1 MNSIPKSPEMSETK
15 HTLPPLRL
23 SISFVV
29 LTLALASVAAA
40 DMGPPVHMQITET
53 EEGLYTVQWRVPKA
67 LPPRAVPT
75 PELPET
81 CGPTTDDAEVVNQP
95 GAWLFEAQWR
105 CETSLTGQV
114 VGMAYPYPD
123 LSLTTVI
130 RVDLLSGDR
139 FAHVLNQGEG
149 SWQLPEGTAAPD
161 ILENIQ
167 RAVLTGA
174 RHAVS
179 SWTHLLFLVVLGLL
193 GSSRRTLALVTV
205 FAGGQVV
212 GVLGSSTIAGIGS
225 AAAQIGFIIGIVVL
239 ARQVLEADEDRHR
252 LWAPA
257 ALAGV
262 FHGFG
267 LAAMLGG
274 DLGDGQTGLTAQ
286 LLAVLGMDA
295 VHLVI
300 GIVLT
305 VLLGGVVKSA
315 GRRRSFIT
323 YGVGAA
329 GVAMAIALAMQGG
342 VTRSDARTSSI
353 EMLAESP
360 AGPSSATPGSSRV
373 APSVPNAPIQSFLSV
388 EPFEIRHEV
397 MLRLVGL
404 AEELDLDPEGT
415 LEIGD
420 QPAIAE
426 RLTRLVLDNAEI
438 LIDGEPN
445 EALVRRADFMAVDPT
460 GALPRPNPV
469 DELILDAFV
478 GVIIAYPTSGMPR
491 SVELEWEL
499 FPSVMEAIPATLIDP
514 ENVTSS
520 TLSPEESSVEWR
532 YALME
537 DPIPTVEAVPVEP
550 VELPIP
556 WLSLPL
562 LLVAGVLVAIGLR
575 RERAATMVAAARI
588 VLALALV
595 AGPLVETAIALP
607 GSSGRTPTERQA
619 RRILAGLLPNIY
631 RALEFRSEELIYDR
645 LAISVTGDTL
655 ADVYLEQRRALEI
668 EERGGAQARV
678 EAVEV
683 LAAGEIATRDRGF
696 TVRSEWTVGGMV
708 THFGHRHFRQ
718 NRYDA
723 QIEVTPVDGTWKIRS
738 IEILDQE
745 RLK

>member
-1 MNSIPKSPEMSETK
+1 MPDTNRV
-15 HTLPPLRL
+15 PPMLRL
-23 SISFVV
+23 LICV
-29 LTLALASVAAA
+29 ALVALGSGSVAVA
-40 DMGPPVHMQITET
+40 DMGPPVHMQITEA

-67 LPPRAVPT
+67 LPPRAVPR
-75 PELPET
+75 PRLPET
-81 CGPTTDDAEVVNQP
+81 CSPTTDDADVINQP
-95 GAWLFEAQWR
+95 AAWLVEAQWR
-105 CETSLTGQV
+105 CETSLAGQV
-114 VGMAYPYPD
+114 VGMDYPYPD

-130 RVDLLSGDR
+130 RIDLLSGDR

-161 ILENIQ
+161 ILGNIQ

-174 RHAVS
+174 NHAVF
-179 SWTHLLFLVVLGLL
+179 SWPHLLFLITLGLL
-193 GSSRRTLALVTV
+193 GSPRRTISLVTV
-205 FAGGQVV
+205 FTAGQAV
-212 GVLGSSTIAGIGS
+212 GVLGASLVAGFGA
-225 AAAQIGFIIGIVVL
+225 AAAQIGFIIGVVVL
-239 ARQVLEADEDRHR
+239 ARQVLAPDEDRQR

-257 ALAGV
+257 ALAGA

-274 DLGDGQTGLTAQ
+274 ELGEGGTGIVPL
-286 LLAVLGMDA
+286 LLAVLGTDA

-300 GIVLT
+300 GSVLT
-305 VLLGGVVKSA
+305 ALLAGIATSAAPARARSFAAFSVGVV
-315 GRRRSFIT
+315 GL
-323 YGVGAA
+323 
-329 GVAMAIALAMQGG
+329 AMAIALAVQGG
-342 VTRSDARTSSI
+342 VAQSDAATSSI
-353 EMLAESP
+353 QMPADSP
-360 AGPSSATPGSSRV
+360 MGPSTATSGSRRV

-388 EPFEIRHEV
+388 EPFEVRHEV

-404 AEELDLDPEGT
+404 AEELDLDPAGT

-426 RLTRLVLDNAEI
+426 RLTQLVLDDTEI
-438 LIDGEPN
+438 RIDGDET
-445 EALVRRADFMAVDPT
+445 EGLIRTADFMTVDPT

-469 DELILDAFV
+469 DEPILDAFV
-478 GVIIAYPTSGMPR
+478 GVIITYPTSGMPKT
-491 SVELEWEL
+491 VELEWGV
-499 FPSVMEAIPATLIDP
+499 FPSVMEAIPATVIDP
-514 ENVTSS
+514 ENVASS
-520 TLSPEESSVEWR
+520 TLSPEENGVEWR

-550 VELPIP
+550 VEFPIP

-562 LLVAGVLVAIGLR
+562 LVAAGFFVVTGLR
-575 RERAATMVAAARI
+575 NNRASTSIAAARV
-588 VLALALV
+588 VLAIALAV
-595 AGPLVETAIALP
+595 GPFVETAVALP

-645 LAISVTGDTL
+645 LTISVTGETL
-655 ADVYLEQRRALEI
+655 AEVYLEQRRALEI

-678 EAVEV
+678 EAVEI
-683 LAAGEIATRDRGF
+683 LQASEISKRDHGF
-696 TVRSEWTVGGMV
+696 GVRAEWTVGGMV

-723 QIEVTPVDGTWKIRS
+723 TIEVTPVDGTWKIRS

>member
-1 MNSIPKSPEMSETK
+1 MKRGRPANPTGGGHAAVAAI
-15 HTLPPLRL
+15 
-23 SISFVV
+23 
-29 LTLALASVAAA
+29 LALAIVVPALAFA

-53 EEGLYTVQWRVPKA
+53 EEGLYTIQWRVPKA

-81 CGPTTDDAEVVNQP
+81 CGPTTDDADVVNQP

-105 CETSLTGQV
+105 CETSLAGQV
-114 VGMAYPYPD
+114 VGMDYPYPD
-123 LSLTTVI
+123 LSLTTVV

-161 ILENIQ
+161 VLKNIQ

-174 RHAVS
+174 RHAVF

-193 GSSRRTLALVTV
+193 GNSKRTLALVTV
-205 FAGGQVV
+205 FATGQVA
-212 GVLGSSTIAGIGS
+212 GVLGSSLVAGIGA
-225 AAAQIGFIIGIVVL
+225 AAAQIGFIVGIVVL

-262 FHGFG
+262 IHGLG

-274 DLGDGQTGLTAQ
+274 DLGGGQTGLTAQ
-286 LLAVLGMDA
+286 LLAILGMDA

-300 GIVLT
+300 GIGLT
-305 VLLGGVVKSA
+305 ALLGGVAKSA
-315 GRRRSFIT
+315 GRRRGFII

-329 GVAMAIALAMQGG
+329 GVAMAIAIAMQGG
-342 VTRSDARTSSI
+342 VSRSDTRTSSI
-353 EMLAESP
+353 EMPAESTT
-360 AGPSSATPGSSRV
+360 GPSSATPGSRRV

-415 LEIGD
+415 LEIRD

-426 RLTRLVLDNAEI
+426 HLTRLVLDNAQI
-438 LIDGEPN
+438 LIDGEPA
-445 EALVRRADFMAVDPT
+445 EALIRRADFMTVDPT

-478 GVIIAYPTSGMPR
+478 GVIIAYPTVGMPR
-491 SVELEWEL
+491 SVELGWKV
-499 FPSVMEAIPATLIDP
+499 FPSVMEAIPATIIDP

-520 TLSPEESSVEWR
+520 TLSSEESSVEWR

-537 DPIPTVEAVPVEP
+537 DPIPTVDAVPVEP
-550 VELPIP
+550 VELPVP

-562 LLVAGVLVAIGLR
+562 LLAAGALVVVGLR
-575 RERAATMVAAARI
+575 RERAATFLAAARV

-723 QIEVTPVDGTWKIRS
+723 RIEVTPVDGTWKIRS

-745 RLK
+745 RIK